1 MKKFKKILA
10 AILAAAMLPVSLPV
24 SRMQVQANTSAMSP
38 SHNTNVNYIA
48 YATEVEDQAQ
58 TNYCWAYMADAVL
71 ESYLMKTQ
79 TGIQTDFSE
88 WDMITQLSSGAYA
101 FSDLYSGGNY
111 RQAIAYWTRGKMYGP
126 RLEANSSL
134 TDYYVSETAE
144 LGRYDRNQIQSKL
157 NYIQNIKNLVV
168 NYGAVGVSVYFTAED
183 RAMTTREGAYFYP
196 EQFSPG
202 VNHGVTIV

>member
-79 TGIQTDFSE
+79 TGIQICIPAAT
-88 WDMITQLSSGAYA
+88 
-101 FSDLYSGGNY
+101 
-111 RQAIAYWTRGKMYGP
+111 IAR
-126 RLEANSSL
+126 RLL
-134 TDYYVSETAE
+134 TGQEERCT
-144 LGRYDRNQIQSKL
+144 GRVWKRIP
-157 NYIQNIKNLVV
+157 
-168 NYGAVGVSVYFTAED
+168 A
-183 RAMTTREGAYFYP
+183 
-196 EQFSPG
+196 
-202 VNHGVTIV
+202 